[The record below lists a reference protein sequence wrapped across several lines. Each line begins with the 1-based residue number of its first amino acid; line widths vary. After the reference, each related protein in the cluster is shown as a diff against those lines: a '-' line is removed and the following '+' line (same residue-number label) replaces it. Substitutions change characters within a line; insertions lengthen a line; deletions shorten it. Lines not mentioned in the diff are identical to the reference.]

1 MKKKILILA
10 SWFPSKA
17 SPVNGIFIQ
26 EQAVVLSKIY
36 NVAVLTPRIPV
47 WKNIITGK
55 DHSKSYVEYRDD
67 FIVFSEKLF
76 LPPKIFFYLW
86 KFMLF
91 KSIQKS
97 FNKVLSVWGKPDLIH
112 SHVILPG
119 GCAALKLGDIHGIP
133 IVLTEHSGPYS
144 VHLRTKSQRSIVRN
158 LLPKF
163 DRVISVS
170 PSLSN
175 QIQSFCPLI
184 DINTVG
190 NVIRTDF
197 FKSVNCTSNLK
208 VHKKPQFLCIAFLKE
223 NKGIH
228 YFIEAIFS
236 LVNRGITS
244 FDVII
249 GGDGPARAKLENMA
263 KKLGLSDLCKFLGLL
278 TRQEV
283 RYWMQRCDVFV
294 LPSLSETFGVVLG
307 EAMACG
313 KPVIATRCG
322 GPEFLVLPETGLLV
336 DVADSNALADAMYK
350 FINKQVKFDSCLIR
364 RSISDRFGENAFLTN
379 ISKIYEQL
387 WDNPT

>member
-1 MKKKILILA
+1 
-10 SWFPSKA
+10 
-17 SPVNGIFIQ
+17 
-26 EQAVVLSKIY
+26 
-36 NVAVLTPRIPV
+36 
-47 WKNIITGK
+47 
-55 DHSKSYVEYRDD
+55 
-67 FIVFSEKLF
+67 
-76 LPPKIFFYLW
+76 
-86 KFMLF
+86 
-91 KSIQKS
+91 
-97 FNKVLSVWGKPDLIH
+97 
-112 SHVILPG
+112 LPG
-119 GCAALKLGDIHGIP
+119 GCAALKLGNMHGIP
-133 IVLTEHSGPYS
+133 VVFTEHSGRFS
-144 VHLRTKSQRSIVRN
+144 MHLKTKSQRSLARN

-197 FKSVNCTSNLK
+197 FKSADCISNFK
-208 VHKKPQFLCIAFLKE
+208 IHQKPQFLCIAFLKE

-228 YFIEAIFS
+228 YFIKAISS

-249 GGDGPARAKLENMA
+249 GGDGPARAKLENML
-263 KKLGLSDLCKFLGLL
+263 KDLGLSDLCSFLGFL
-278 TRQEV
+278 THQEV

-336 DVADSNALADAMYK
+336 DVADSDALADAMYK

-364 RSISDRFGENAFLTN
+364 KSISDRFGENAFLSN

-387 WDNPT
+387 WNNPT